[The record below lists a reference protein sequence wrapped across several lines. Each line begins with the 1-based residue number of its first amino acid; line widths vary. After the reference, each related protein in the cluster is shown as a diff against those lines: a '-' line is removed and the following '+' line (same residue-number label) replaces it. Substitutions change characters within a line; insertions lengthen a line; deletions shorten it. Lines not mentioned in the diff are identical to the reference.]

1 MVTLPHHV
9 EDTALAR
16 LFLGPRRSQE
26 AAWFSL
32 PGGRVLFHAGEESD
46 RLYFVLAGRLGVV
59 QRAEG
64 QEPQFLGVIRP
75 GEPAGEMAMI
85 AGTAHTATV
94 VALRDSELLAM
105 PRAAFLQ
112 AIQRDPAIM
121 AELAHLMIL
130 RARHTS
136 GGGSAGEPAVF
147 GFIGLCPGVGV
158 RDLVDKLEA
167 VIADLGYSVAAAG
180 AEVQSAPTEW
190 FSNLEE
196 RHDIVLYAAEHEDV
210 GWKSIVG
217 RQVDRLFC
225 VGLANTPAPATPQSF
240 AAPPLLEQRLVDLLL
255 IHPAGRASPQHT
267 EPWIEAARAARHFHM
282 RRDDRGD
289 LARLARRL
297 TGQSVGLVLSGGG
310 ARAYA
315 HIGAIRALHEANV
328 PIDVLGG
335 TSMGAIIAA
344 GVAMGWSDEELDW
357 RIRKA
362 FVETSPLDDI
372 AFPIIAM
379 IRGDKVRERLNEH
392 FGDAQIPDLWLPFFC
407 VSTDLTAGV
416 YHLHRRGLVREALRA
431 SIALPGIL
439 PPVSVG
445 GHVLVDGAVTKN
457 FPTDIMRSMHLGP
470 IVGVDVAEA
479 RGITVEDVEAPTSVW
494 RWLLSGDW
502 RRGPPIV
509 SVLMRSAT
517 ISTAHE
523 QAAARAYTDLLI
535 SPDIGPV
542 EIRDWKAYDPA
553 VDAGYRAMSDALA
566 KLDKPVTEL
575 RRRPTLAERRASDAL
590 MAVQRS

>member
-1 MVTLPHHV
+1 M

-32 PGGRVLFHAGEESD
+32 PGGRVLFHAGEEAD

-94 VALRDSELLAM
+94 VALRDSELMAM
-105 PRAAFLQ
+105 PRSAFLQ

-130 RARHTS
+130 RARHT

-147 GFIGLCPGVGV
+147 GFIGLCPGAQV
-158 RDLVDKLEA
+158 RELVDKIEA
-167 VIADLGYSVAAAG
+167 AVTALGYAVAAAG

-196 RHDIVLYAAEHEDV
+196 RHDIVLYAAEHEDI
-210 GWKSIVG
+210 GWKAIVG

-225 VGLANTPAPATPQSF
+225 VGLGDRPAPSSPQGF
-240 AAPPLLEQRLVDLLL
+240 AAPPLLEQRLVDLIMVQPPGQALPL
-255 IHPAGRASPQHT
+255 NTQ
-267 EPWIEAARAARHFHM
+267 PWIEAARASRHFHM
-282 RRDDRGD
+282 RRDDSAD
-289 LARLARRL
+289 LARIARIL

-315 HIGAIRALHEANV
+315 HIGAIRALHETGT
-328 PIDVLGG
+328 PIDFLGG
-335 TSMGAIIAA
+335 TSMGGIIAA
-344 GVAMGWSDEELDW
+344 GIAMGWSDEELEW

-362 FVETSPLDDI
+362 FVETNPLDDI
-372 AFPIIAM
+372 AFPLIAM
-379 IRGDKVRERLNEH
+379 TRGEKVRERLAEH
-392 FGDAQIPDLWLPFFC
+392 FGDVLIPDLWLPFFC
-407 VSTDLTAGV
+407 VSTDLTAGNYRV
-416 YHLHRRGLVREALRA
+416 HRRGLLREALRA

-439 PPVSVG
+439 PPVSQG

-457 FPTDIMRSMHLGP
+457 MPSDIMRSMQLGP

-479 RGITVEDVEAPTSVW
+479 RGLTAEDIEAPPSTW
-494 RWLLSGDW
+494 RWLMSGEW
-502 RRGPPIV
+502 RKGPPIV
-509 SVLMRSAT
+509 SVLMRAAT
-517 ISTAHE
+517 ISTNHE
-523 QAAARAYTDLLI
+523 QAAARAFTDILI
-535 SPDIGPV
+535 APDIGPV
-542 EIRDWKAYDPA
+542 EIQDWKAYDPA
-553 VDAGYRAMSDALA
+553 VEAGYRATKEALA

-590 MAVQRS
+590 MSVQRG

>member
-46 RLYFVLAGRLGVV
+46 QLYFVLAGRLGVV
-59 QRAEG
+59 MRAEG

-75 GEPAGEMAMI
+75 GEPAGEMAMV
-85 AGTAHTATV
+85 AGTPHTATV
-94 VALRDSELLAM
+94 VALRDSELMAM
-105 PRAAFLQ
+105 PRTAFLQ
-112 AIQRDPAIM
+112 SIQRDPAIM
-121 AELAHLMIL
+121 AELAHLMIR
-130 RARHTS
+130 RARHTT
-136 GGGSAGEPAVF
+136 GGSAGEPAVF
-147 GFIGLCPGVGV
+147 GFISLCPGVGA
-158 RDLVDKLEA
+158 RDLVDSLERA
-167 VIADLGYSVAAAG
+167 IADLGYSVAAAG

-196 RHDIVLYAAEHEDV
+196 RHDIVLYAAEHEEV
-210 GWKSIVG
+210 GWKAIVG

-225 VGLANTPAPATPQSF
+225 VGLADKRAPSSPQDF
-240 AAPPLLEQRLVDLLL
+240 AAPPLMEQQLVDLLL
-255 IHPAGRASPQHT
+255 IHPAGSGAPKRS
-267 EPWIEAARAARHFHM
+267 EPWIEASRASRHFHM
-282 RRDDRGD
+282 RRGDRAD
-289 LARLARRL
+289 LERLARML

-315 HIGAIRALHEANV
+315 HIGAIRALHEAHV
-328 PIDVLGG
+328 PIDFLGG

-344 GVAMGWSDEELDW
+344 GVAMGWDDEELDW

-362 FVETSPLDDI
+362 FVDTSPLDDI
-372 AFPIIAM
+372 AFPLIAM
-379 IRGDKVRERLNEH
+379 TRGAKVRERMDEH
-392 FGDAQIPDLWLPFFC
+392 FGEVEIPDLWLPFFC
-407 VSTDLTAGV
+407 VSTDLTTGV
-416 YHLHRRGLVREALRA
+416 YYLHRRGLVKDALRA

-439 PPVSVG
+439 PPVNEG

-457 FPTDIMRSMHLGP
+457 FPTDIMRSMQLGP

-479 RGITVEDVEAPTSVW
+479 GSITSEDIEPPASIL
-494 RWLLSGDW
+494 RWVLSGEW
-502 RRGPPIV
+502 RKGPPIV

-523 QAAARAYTDLLI
+523 QAAARAYTDILI
-535 SPDIGPV
+535 SPDIGPI
-542 EIRDWKAYDPA
+542 EIQDWKAYQPA
-553 VDAGYRAMSDALA
+553 VDAGYRAMQDALA

-575 RRRPTLAERRASDAL
+575 RRRPTLAERRQSDML
-590 MAVQRS
+590 MSLSR

>member
-1 MVTLPHHV
+1 VVSLPHHL

-16 LFLGPRRSQE
+16 LFLGPRRSQD

-32 PGGRVLFHAGEESD
+32 PGGRVLFHAGEDAD

-85 AGTAHTATV
+85 AGTSHTATV
-94 VALRDSELLAM
+94 VALRDSELMAM
-105 PRAAFLQ
+105 PRTAFLQ

-130 RARHTS
+130 RARHT

-147 GFIGLCPGVGV
+147 GFIGLCPGAAV
-158 RDLVDKLEA
+158 RDLVDSLEA
-167 VIADLGYSVAAAG
+167 AVAGLGYSVAAAG
-180 AEVQSAPTEW
+180 AEVQHAPTEW

-196 RHDIVLYAAEHEDV
+196 RHDIVLYAAEHEDI
-210 GWKSIVG
+210 GWKAIVG

-225 VGLANTPAPATPQSF
+225 VGLGDQAAPVSPQGF
-240 AAPPLLEQRLVDLLL
+240 AAPPLLEQRLVDLIL
-255 IHPAGRASPQHT
+255 IQPPGRTPQDT
-267 EPWIEAARAARHFHM
+267 GPWIEAARASKHFHI
-282 RRDDRGD
+282 RRDDPDD

-315 HIGAIRALHEANV
+315 HIGAIRALHETKT
-328 PIDVLGG
+328 PIDFVAG
-335 TSMGAIIAA
+335 TSMGGIIAA
-344 GVAMGWSDEELDW
+344 GVAIGWSDEELDW

-362 FVETSPLDDI
+362 FVESSPLDDI

-379 IRGDKVRERLNEH
+379 TRGEKVKARLAEH
-392 FGDAQIPDLWLPFFC
+392 FQDTLIQDLRLPFFC

-416 YHLHRRGLVREALRA
+416 YHVHRRGMLREALRA

-439 PPVSVG
+439 PPVSEA

-457 FPTDIMRSMHLGP
+457 MPSDVMRSMHLGP
-470 IVGVDVAEA
+470 IIGIDVAEA
-479 RGITVEDVEAPTSVW
+479 RGITAEDVEVPTSTW
-494 RWLLSGDW
+494 RWVASGEW
-502 RRGPPIV
+502 RKGPPIV
-509 SVLMRSAT
+509 SVLMRAAT
-517 ISTAHE
+517 VSNAHE
-523 QAAARAYTDLLI
+523 QAAARDFTDLLI
-535 SPDIGPV
+535 VPDIGPV

-553 VDAGYRAMSDALA
+553 VDAGRRAMLDALA
-566 KLDKPVTEL
+566 KLDRPVTEL
-575 RRRPTLAERRASDAL
+575 RRRPTLAERRAADLA
-590 MAVQRS
+590 MAMPRS